1 MSVPDGL
8 CNLNS
13 GISKVIRRAVRSE
26 HWADDK
32 RLEVGQG
39 RAETE
44 RSRPVISALRRSETL
59 IARDVHS
66 VRGGGRGVQGRA
78 GACRGVCGLR
88 WVAPAA
94 LEKHCGA
101 DKGSRRAFDP
111 SEGLTREGCRY
122 YM

>member
-13 GISKVIRRAVRSE
+13 GISKVIRRAVGSE
-26 HWADDK
+26 HRADDSVS
-32 RLEVGQG
+32 RSG

-66 VRGGGRGVQGRA
+66 IRVEE
-78 GACRGVCGLR
+78 GAC
-88 WVAPAA
+88 
-94 LEKHCGA
+94 
-101 DKGSRRAFDP
+101 
-111 SEGLTREGCRY
+111 T
-122 YM
+122 